1 MDEQAEPLFRRHV
14 ALGVLTKIVRNLG
27 LEIDG
32 QVAPVSGKV
41 NVQIRADGSWGPW
54 FSWVGWAT
62 RMQTHMKARLSGESV
77 P

>member
-1 MDEQAEPLFRRHV
+1 MRPVALKRRMDEQAEPLFRRHV

-54 FSWVGWAT
+54 FSWVGWPVSI
-62 RMQTHMKARLSGESV
+62 RR
-77 P
+77 